1 MLITQ
6 QPKTNQNIG
15 ILSNS
20 LFKTT
25 HKITQENTSLTLDL
39 LQTLQEDHNATMYQI
54 NNNATQQTQQINS
67 NELQSLTNNVH
78 TKLATQMEHDHSQ
91 NTLNAAL
98 TANSLNESINDSTEI
113 LNNSVRNT
121 QTDLK
126 ESLQVVNSAITRG
139 AYEQK
144 QVAYKGM
151 SHERSQTLN
160 NFEYVK
166 KGIRNLKTKLTVHDQ
181 LEFTDIHDAVYK
193 NAENEALS
201 HKDIQL
207 LANKN
212 KYELMLSGVQNA
224 SIQQDTITKST
235 ERLDH
240 QIQNAELEDLKR
252 KGLLSQQIMESEL
265 ELIRRETAIISSIK
279 KQTGKI
285 KQQIES
291 RASHSQNLIKKGT
304 LNRLKDTLLTA
315 EIDNVSYY
323 PKPPHVCPH

>member
-15 ILSNS
+15 SLSNS

-39 LQTLQEDHNATMYQI
+39 LQTLQENHNATM
-54 NNNATQQTQQINS
+54 QQINS

-121 QTDLK
+121 KNDLK

-144 QVAYKGM
+144 RVAYKEM

-160 NFEYVK
+160 NFEYIK
-166 KGIRNLKTKLTVHDQ
+166 KNIRNLKTKLTVHDQ
-181 LEFTDIHDAVYK
+181 LEFTDIHDALYK
-193 NAENEALS
+193 NGLEDALVN
-201 HKDIQL
+201 KDIQIHQHKT
-207 LANKN
+207 N
-212 KYELMLSGVQNA
+212 YDLMLTATQNA

-252 KGLLSQQIMESEL
+252 KGLLAQQIMDSEL
-265 ELIRRETAIISSIK
+265 ALIRRETAIISSIQ
-279 KQTGKI
+279 KQTCKI
-285 KQQIES
+285 KQQIEL
-291 RASHSQNLIKKGT
+291 RASNSQNLVKKGT

-315 EIDNVSYY
+315 EIDNVSFY
-323 PKPPHVCPH
+323 PKPAHVCPN